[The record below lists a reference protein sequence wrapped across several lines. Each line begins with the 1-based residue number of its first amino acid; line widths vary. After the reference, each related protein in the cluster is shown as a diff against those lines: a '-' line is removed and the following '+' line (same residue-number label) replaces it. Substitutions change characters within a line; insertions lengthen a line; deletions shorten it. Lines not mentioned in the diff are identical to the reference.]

1 MFESVGQEVA
11 RMRKLDEMMKGTY
24 EAGLAML
31 IPVIKPLTRRNGLQ
45 LGQGYVISNPYPNLH
60 DP

>member
-1 MFESVGQEVA
+1 VLFESAGQEVA
-11 RMRKLDEMMKGTY
+11 RIRKLDEGTC

-31 IPVIKPLTRRNGLQ
+31 IPVIEPLTRRNGLR
-45 LGQGYVISNPYPNLH
+45 LGQGYRISNPYPNPH

>member
-1 MFESVGQEVA
+1 LFKSAGQEVA

-31 IPVIKPLTRRNGLQ
+31 IPATNRLPAVTGGGVGKGSDFP
-45 LGQGYVISNPYPNLH
+45 NPP
-60 DP
+60 PVPA